1 MLVPRAR
8 DTQDTN
14 LLSLQARR
22 HWSVHVEQHG
32 PVPGVTA
39 TDRMGNSEVDCR
51 KNLHTRKRVRGKTR
65 NLRTNERREALPE
78 RRPRPVFNRT
88 GHFSGQ
94 NVGMQRMSPQS
105 DARLRRRQGETPSD
119 GFQTKRASG
128 FFTPL
133 ELRSGS
139 DTWGSLHGVVFLCT
153 FRSWCTFCLL
163 SVQTQVGAQVRQI
176 DSVTTKTEIVSHGDG

>member
-1 MLVPRAR
+1 MPRAR

-119 GFQTKRASG
+119 GFSDKTSVRFFYTSGVAEWVGHMGFAPWRCFPLHLSLLVHFLLAIRANASG
-128 FFTPL
+128 RP
-133 ELRSGS
+133 
-139 DTWGSLHGVVFLCT
+139 
-153 FRSWCTFCLL
+153 
-163 SVQTQVGAQVRQI
+163 GAPN
-176 DSVTTKTEIVSHGDG
+176 